1 MKNLKISGYGKAL
14 PKRVVTNDDLKEFVD
29 TNDEWIVQRTG
40 IKKRRIGDEGV
51 SILATDAAKMAL
63 EDANLAPCDI
73 DLIICSTVTAD
84 QMTPSIACMVQKN
97 LGISD
102 SDVTAFDLNS
112 ACTGFIF
119 AFKTAAAMLNS
130 FHKRALVIGAETVS
144 RITDFTD
151 RSTCILFG
159 DAAGAVVLEKTETDK
174 EMYFYTNCK
183 GDDRWLSLKG
193 VKSNVNM
200 NNRTVESGFTRMKGD
215 EVFKFALR
223 ANDDAIDR
231 ILEQAGIK
239 TEDID
244 FVVPHQA
251 NLRIIEA
258 IAKRTRLPMEKFFIN
273 LSEYGNTSS
282 ASVPLALCEA
292 HENGMY
298 KEGDRVLLLGFGG
311 GLSWGSIL
319 IEF

>member
-1 MKNLKISGYGKAL
+1 MKNLKILGYGKAF
-14 PKRVVTNDDLKEFVD
+14 PTRVVTNDDLKEFVD

-40 IKKRRIGDEGV
+40 IKRRRIGDEGASV
-51 SILATDAAKMAL
+51 LATNAARMAL
-63 EDANLAPCDI
+63 EDAKLSPSDI
-73 DLIICSTVTAD
+73 DLIICSTVTPD
-84 QMTPSIACMVQKN
+84 QMTPSVACMVQKN

-102 SDVTAFDLNS
+102 LDVTAFDLNS

-119 AFKTAAAMLNS
+119 AFKTAAALLSS

-159 DAAGAVVLEKTETDK
+159 DAAGAVVLEKTENDK
-174 EMYFYTNCK
+174 EMYFYTNCT
-183 GDDRWLSLKG
+183 GDDRWLNLKG
-193 VKSNVNM
+193 FKSNVNM
-200 NNRTVESGFTRMKGD
+200 NNRTVESGFTVMKGD

-223 ANDDAIDR
+223 ANDDGIKKA
-231 ILEQAGIK
+231 LEQANLNI
-239 TEDID
+239 EDID
-244 FVVPHQA
+244 LIVPHQA

-292 HENGMY
+292 HEKGLY

>member
-14 PKRVVTNDDLKEFVD
+14 PKRIVTNDDLKKFVD

-40 IKKRRIGDEGV
+40 IKKRRIGDEGA
-51 SILATDAAKMAL
+51 SYLATDAAKMAL
-63 EDANLAPCDI
+63 EDARLKPDDI

-84 QMTPSIACMVQKN
+84 QMTPSVACMVQKN

-102 SDVTAFDLNS
+102 IDVTAFDLNS

-119 AFKTAAAMLNS
+119 ALKTAAALLNS

-159 DAAGAVVLEKTETDK
+159 DAAGAVILEKAENNK

-183 GDDRWLSLKG
+183 GDDRWLNLKG
-193 VKSNVNM
+193 FKSNVDM
-200 NNRTVESGFTRMKGD
+200 NNKTVESGFTRMKGD

-223 ANDDAIDR
+223 ANDDAIKQV
-231 ILEQAGIK
+231 LEQADISIS
-239 TEDID
+239 DID
-244 FVVPHQA
+244 LIVPHQA
-251 NLRIIEA
+251 NLRIIEG
-258 IAKRTRLPMEKFFIN
+258 IAKRTNLPIEKFFIN

-282 ASVPLALCEA
+282 ASVAVALCEA
-292 HENGMY
+292 HENGLY